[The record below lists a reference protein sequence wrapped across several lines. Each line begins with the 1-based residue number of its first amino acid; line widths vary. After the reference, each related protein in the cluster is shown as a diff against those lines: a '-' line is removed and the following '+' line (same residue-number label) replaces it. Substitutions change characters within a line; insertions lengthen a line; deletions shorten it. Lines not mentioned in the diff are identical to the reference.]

1 MAAEAK
7 VLPMPGQILHNVE
20 AFGDYNCEDRNRY
33 ATTDLD
39 KAHVTTSMVAGS
51 GVGDRGV
58 MHKVVLDI
66 DMPAVLL
73 ESSTPG
79 HHHLY
84 IDHEMTWENYK
95 KLLRV
100 MADVGLLEWGYI
112 GASET
117 RKHTALRLPWVRKD
131 TTGRDQMISRSL
143 VDVSPVHE
151 GDPF

>member
-1 MAAEAK
+1 MSIFHKDK
-7 VLPMPGQILHNVE
+7 VLPLPGQILHNVE
-20 AFGDYNCEDRNRY
+20 AFGDYECNDRNRY

-51 GVGDRGV
+51 E

-95 KLLRV
+95 RLLNV
-100 MADVGLLEWGYI
+100 MAEVGLLEPGYV

-131 TTGRDQMISRSL
+131 AAG
-143 VDVSPVHE
+143 VDSMLAS
-151 GDPF
+151 

>member
-1 MAAEAK
+1 MSIFHKDK
-7 VLPMPGQILHNVE
+7 VLPLPGQILHNVE
-20 AFGDYNCEDRNRY
+20 AFGDYECNDRNRY

-51 GVGDRGV
+51 E

-95 KLLRV
+95 RLLNV
-100 MADVGLLEWGYI
+100 MAEVGLLEPGYV

>member
-1 MAAEAK
+1 MSIFHKDK
-7 VLPMPGQILHNVE
+7 VLPLPGQILHNVE

-95 KLLRV
+95 RLLNV
-100 MADVGLLEWGYI
+100 MAEVGLLEPGYV

-117 RKHTALRLPWVRKD
+117 RKHTALRLPWVRK
-131 TTGRDQMISRSL
+131 GAAG
-143 VDVSPVHE
+143 VDSMLAS
-151 GDPF
+151 

>member
-1 MAAEAK
+1 MTVK
-7 VLPMPGQILHNVE
+7 VLPLPGQILHNVK
-20 AFGDYNCEDRNRY
+20 AFGDYACEDRDRY
-33 ATTDLD
+33 ATTNLEE
-39 KAHVTTSMVAGS
+39 AHVTTSMVAGS
-51 GVGDRGV
+51 D

-73 ESSTPG
+73 DSSTPG

-95 KLLRV
+95 RLLHV
-100 MADVGLLEWGYI
+100 LADVGLLEPGYV

-131 TTGRDQMISRSL
+131 MDGNDPMILSEFHATAP
-143 VDVSPVHE
+143 VSA
-151 GDPF
+151 

>member
-1 MAAEAK
+1 MTTEAR

-20 AFGDYNCEDRNRY
+20 AFGDYECNDRNRY

-51 GVGDRGV
+51 E

-84 IDHEMTWENYK
+84 IDHEMTWKNYK
-95 KLLRV
+95 RLLNV
-100 MADVGLLEWGYI
+100 MAEVGLLEPGYV

-131 TTGRDQMISRSL
+131 ATG
-143 VDVSPVHE
+143 VDSMLAS
-151 GDPF
+151 